1 MDNFEETFKNTSDN
15 LFEQLNKLR
24 NKQVISSGTKVRK
37 HAQELKKL
45 LQELRIMVLAEQKK
59 IKEDKKNKSKE

>member
-45 LQELRIMVLAEQKK
+45 LQDLRIMVLAEQKK